1 MIASVRG
8 VVQAIDIGSL
18 VVEIGGF
25 GVRIAVPESIID
37 DKVAIG
43 VELQL
48 WTHLIVRQDSLSLYG
63 FADSDQLHIFDL
75 LLNAPG
81 VGPKLAM
88 AIVSGM
94 SVEGLRSAIA
104 SDQPELLS
112 HVPGVGIKTARK
124 IGFYLK
130 DKIDDKHM
138 SAEDGTINTVDIELI
153 EALTTLGYSVTEA
166 QKAIKDIDVHES
178 DSLEERIVLALQ
190 YLSK

>member
-37 DKVAIG
+37 DKVAVGI
-43 VELQL
+43 ELQL

-63 FADSDQLHIFDL
+63 FTDSDQLHIFDL

-88 AIVSGM
+88 TIVSGM

-153 EALTTLGYSVTEA
+153 EALTTLDYSVMEA

-178 DSLEERIVLALQ
+178 DGLEERIVLALR